1 MKRIFYWLPP
11 IAWMGLIFYL
21 STDEFSAQNSGSWL
35 ETILNYF
42 RISLTPGTLHE
53 INFVIRKAAHLTGYA
68 ILTILFYRAVRSG
81 RLPRWNFRTAV
92 MALVLAAGYAI
103 FDEWRQS
110 FTLHRTATPL
120 DVIVDWTGGLIAIV
134 VLRIILTA
142 RDEAI
147 SQARLRSAD
156 R

>member
-1 MKRIFYWLPP
+1 
-11 IAWMGLIFYL
+11 MGLIFYL
-21 STDEFSAQNSGSWL
+21 STDEFSGQNTRSWL
-35 ETILNYF
+35 ETILDYF
-42 RISLTPGTLHE
+42 RISLTPDTLNI

-68 ILTILFYRAVRSG
+68 ILTLLFYRAVRSG

-92 MALVLAAGYAI
+92 IGFALAAGYAI
-103 FDEWRQS
+103 FDELRQS
-110 FTLHRTATPL
+110 FTLHRNATPL
-120 DVIVDWTGGLIAIV
+120 DVIVDWTGGLIALV
-134 VLRIILTA
+134 VLRFILIA